1 MYVVGT
7 FTKNCEDTI
16 GNVVKTIDEGL
27 NTYFPGEKN
36 VIVISDAFSDDN
48 TKEVALNTPTSA
60 EKLWFFQEGEDG
72 PGKGIGVRTA
82 FEVACDK
89 KAEGVAL
96 IDGDL
101 TSVKAEWIGKLLTP
115 IKEGYDEVIPLY
127 LRHPYDGVIT
137 NQLAYP
143 LTTVLYGKEIR
154 QPIGGEFSLSNRAIA
169 TILKS
174 PLFPKKFGIDIFLST
189 TGVAEDLKI
198 TEAVLG
204 FKEHTST
211 KEYTD
216 PMKLLVPMFYQVVRM
231 LFELY
236 CKYKDKAKEIKSIEK
251 VERKGE
257 LPKGAVKSFSVDKDM
272 WFNQIKKDYAEHIVD
287 ISNVDFLSPIKEE
300 IEPHFKKQNLTLPL
314 EVWAKCAF
322 LALNNYSKDKQK
334 TLDVL
339 KVFWEAR
346 YMGLVEETENMPQE
360 EAERRIQD
368 QVKVFWKYRDMLTF

>member
-27 NTYFPGEKN
+27 NTYFPGGEN
-36 VIVISDAFSDDN
+36 VIVVSDAFSDDN
-48 TKEVALNTPTSA
+48 TKEVALNTHTRA
-60 EKLWFFQEGEDG
+60 EKLWFFQEGENG
-72 PGKGIGVRTA
+72 PGKGIGVKTA
-82 FEVACDK
+82 FEVARDK

-101 TSVKAEWIGKLLTP
+101 TSIKPEWINKLLIP

-143 LTTVLYGKEIR
+143 LTAVLYGKEIR
-154 QPIGGEFSLSNRAIA
+154 QPIGGEFSLSNRALD

-174 PLFPKKFGIDIFLST
+174 PLFPEKFGIDIFLST

-211 KEYTD
+211 KEYKD

-236 CKYKDKAKEIKSIEK
+236 CKYKSRAKGVNTIQK

-257 LPKGAVKSFSVDKDM
+257 IPKGAVKSFSVDKTL
-272 WFNQIKKDYAEHIVD
+272 WFKQIKNDFRENIGD
-287 ISNVDFLSPIKEE
+287 ISNIDFLSSIKEE
-300 IEPHFKKQNLTLPL
+300 IEPYLKKEHFTLPL
-314 EVWAKCAF
+314 ELWAKCVF

-334 TLDVL
+334 TLDIL

-346 YMGLVEETENMPQE
+346 YMGLVEETENLPQE

-368 QVKVFWKYRDMLTF
+368 QIKVFWKYRNMLTF